1 MKVKTILFYLP
12 DGTLNDATEYYIG
25 ILEEAFKEKG
35 FKVFEWQVFYSM
47 GGFLSP
53 YPIPERGCAV

>member
-1 MKVKTILFYLP
+1 MIPLSGY
-12 DGTLNDATEYYIG
+12 GTESR
-25 ILEEAFKEKG
+25 EKG